1 MSLYEKSFK
10 QLNEMIEEVA
20 YRFFI
25 AKKLNAMKQRGE
37 VLAEDNPPYLVY
49 LLRVEKAY
57 RSLDERERN
66 LINNEFFF
74 QNYQPGPFIV
84 DCIRQIWLHRFVQFP
99 RGSGSQHI
107 LVAGGQYG

>member
-1 MSLYEKSFK
+1 MSLCEKSFK

-25 AKKLNAMKQRGE
+25 AKRLITMRQRGE
-37 VLAEDNPPYLVY
+37 ILEEDNPPYQVY

-74 QNYQPGPFIV
+74 LFYQNWWIGIYSKTSFY
-84 DCIRQIWLHRFVQFP
+84 RFKKRAMLRFLEAFYH
-99 RGSGSQHI
+99 G
-107 LVAGGQYG
+107 